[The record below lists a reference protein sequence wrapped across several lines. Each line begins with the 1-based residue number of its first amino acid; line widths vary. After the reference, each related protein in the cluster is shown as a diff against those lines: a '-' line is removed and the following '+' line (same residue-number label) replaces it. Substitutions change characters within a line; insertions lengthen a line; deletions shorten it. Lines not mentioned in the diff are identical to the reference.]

1 MLNPKSRTV
10 LNQSRS
16 KKGIDWLLIVMC
28 LMLIGFGIM
37 NVYSVD
43 PEKGIRQLIYLGVA
57 IVLILVLI
65 SFASGSPNLFE
76 LYSPLLYVLSLLL
89 LVGVLFFGKEI
100 NGAKAWYNLGPVSF
114 QPVEVAKIAT
124 GLFLANFIS
133 SPSIE
138 INSRKTVITAFTI
151 IALPVMLILMQPDL
165 GSVIIFSAFIIAL
178 YREGFSIWF
187 IFIPVL
193 GGALFVFSIT
203 HPAYYLLTGIG
214 LITVFAALLVIAFTY
229 KRELL
234 RTAMGVQWGMIIY
247 LLLLIG
253 FMYFFPEWGSV
264 EDKNSKQFV
273 HQELLSFDVYFYSA
287 AGILVALISALSV
300 SYFILKDN
308 NDSPYKIFSP
318 EFGSNRSMETGL
330 LTFVVFVLVSIV
342 SFSSSAIYAKLP
354 QHQQERIMVLFE
366 GEKKYR
372 DTSGYN
378 LLYSKTAIGS
388 GDLTGKGY
396 LQGTV
401 KIGKFVPEQSTDYI
415 FCTVGEEWGFLGSSL
430 LVIFY
435 GLFIMRIYYLAELQR
450 ERFSRFFG
458 YSVATIFLLHFFINI
473 AMVMG
478 LFPTVGIPLP
488 FFSYG
493 GSSLLAFIT
502 LIAVF
507 LILNY
512 QDKQR
517 LI

>member
-178 YREGFSIWF
+178 YRE
-187 IFIPVL
+187 
-193 GGALFVFSIT
+193 
-203 HPAYYLLTGIG
+203 
-214 LITVFAALLVIAFTY
+214 
-229 KRELL
+229 
-234 RTAMGVQWGMIIY
+234 
-247 LLLLIG
+247 
-253 FMYFFPEWGSV
+253 
-264 EDKNSKQFV
+264 
-273 HQELLSFDVYFYSA
+273 
-287 AGILVALISALSV
+287 
-300 SYFILKDN
+300 
-308 NDSPYKIFSP
+308 
-318 EFGSNRSMETGL
+318 
-330 LTFVVFVLVSIV
+330 
-342 SFSSSAIYAKLP
+342 
-354 QHQQERIMVLFE
+354 
-366 GEKKYR
+366 
-372 DTSGYN
+372 
-378 LLYSKTAIGS
+378 
-388 GDLTGKGY
+388 
-396 LQGTV
+396 
-401 KIGKFVPEQSTDYI
+401 
-415 FCTVGEEWGFLGSSL
+415 
-430 LVIFY
+430 
-435 GLFIMRIYYLAELQR
+435 
-450 ERFSRFFG
+450 
-458 YSVATIFLLHFFINI
+458 
-473 AMVMG
+473 
-478 LFPTVGIPLP
+478 
-488 FFSYG
+488 
-493 GSSLLAFIT
+493 
-502 LIAVF
+502 
-507 LILNY
+507 
-512 QDKQR
+512 
-517 LI
+517 

>member
-1 MLNPKSRTV
+1 MLNQRSRA
-10 LNQSRS
+10 S
-16 KKGIDWLLIVMC
+16 KGVDWPLIIMC
-28 LMLIGFGIM
+28 LMLITFGIM
-37 NVYSVD
+37 NVYSVEPD
-43 PEKGIRQLIYLGVA
+43 KGIRQLIFLGVG
-57 IVLILVLI
+57 LVVVIGLI
-65 SFASGSPNLFE
+65 SVSSTSPNFFE
-76 LYSPLLYVLSLLL
+76 VYSPFLYLFALLL
-89 LVGVLFFGKEI
+89 LVLVLIFGREI
-100 NGAKAWYNLGPVSF
+100 NGAKAWFNLGPVSF

-124 GLFLANFIS
+124 GLFLANYIS
-133 SPSIE
+133 SPSVE
-138 INSRKTVITAFTI
+138 IKSRRTI
-151 IALPVMLILMQPDL
+151 LTSFAILGIPIMLIMLQPDL
-165 GSVIIFSAFIIAL
+165 GSVLVFSAFIIAL
-178 YREGFSIWF
+178 YREGFSPLF

-193 GGALFVFSIT
+193 GGGLFLFSINY
-203 HPAYYLLTGIG
+203 PSYYLLTGVG
-214 LITVFAALLVIAFTY
+214 LATVFTGLLVTAFSYNRNSLKTVMGIQ
-229 KRELL
+229 L
-234 RTAMGVQWGMIIY
+234 AMILYFLVLMGMMV
-247 LLLLIG
+247 L
-253 FMYFFPEWGSV
+253 FPGLGAI
-264 EDKNSKQFV
+264 EDETSKHYVF
-273 HQELLSFDVYFYSA
+273 QELLTFNVYFYCL
-287 AGILVALISALSV
+287 AGLIFALISALSI

-308 NDSPYKIFSP
+308 AESPAKIFSS
-318 EFGSNRSMETGL
+318 EFGSNRTYETAIIA
-330 LTFVVFVLVSIV
+330 FVIYGIV
-342 SFSSSAIYAKLP
+342 TAISLSSEKIYTKLP
-354 QHQQERIMVLFE
+354 KHQQERIMVLFE

-388 GDLTGKGY
+388 GDLLGKGY

-415 FCTVGEEWGFLGSSL
+415 FCTIGEEWGFVGSSI

-435 GLFIMRIYYLAELQR
+435 GCFILRIYYIAEQQR

-502 LIAVF
+502 LLSIF

-512 QDKQR
+512 KDKQR

>member
-1 MLNPKSRTV
+1 M
-10 LNQSRS
+10 LNQSRTN
-16 KKGIDWLLIVMC
+16 KGIDWALIIMCLLLIV
-28 LMLIGFGIM
+28 FGIM

-43 PEKGIRQLIYLGVA
+43 PDKGIRQLIFFGIGLAAVIGLISVSSTSPNFFEVYSPFIYIFSLILLVA
-57 IVLILVLI
+57 VLI
-65 SFASGSPNLFE
+65 
-76 LYSPLLYVLSLLL
+76 
-89 LVGVLFFGKEI
+89 FGKEI
-100 NGAKAWYNLGPVSF
+100 NGAKAWFNFGPVSF

-124 GLFLANFIS
+124 GLFLANYIS

-138 INSRKTVITAFTI
+138 MGTRKTVLTAFTI
-151 IALPVMLILMQPDL
+151 LGIPILLILLQPDL
-165 GSVIIFSAFIIAL
+165 GSVLVFSAFIIAL
-178 YREGFSIWF
+178 YREGFSVWF
-187 IFIPVL
+187 VFIPVL

-203 HPAYYLLTGIG
+203 HPAYYLLVGIG
-214 LITVFAALLVIAFTY
+214 LVTVLIALFIIAFTY
-229 KRELL
+229 NRDLL
-234 RTAMGVQWGMIIY
+234 KTAMGIQLGMIGY
-247 LLLLIG
+247 FLVMMAMM
-253 FMYFFPEWGSV
+253 FFFPEMGAV
-264 EDKNSKQFV
+264 EDQNSKQFV
-273 HQELLSFDVYFYSA
+273 FHELLAFDVYFYSLI
-287 AGILVALISALSV
+287 GIAIALISALSV

-308 NDSPYKIFSP
+308 NESPYKIFTP
-318 EFGSNRSMETGL
+318 EFGSNRSLETGL
-330 LTFVVFVLVSIV
+330 LTFIVFIIVGLVSI
-342 SFSSSAIYAKLP
+342 SSTAIYAKLP
-354 QHQQERIMVLFE
+354 QHQQERVMVLFE

-388 GDLTGKGY
+388 GDLLGKGY

-415 FCTVGEEWGFLGSSL
+415 FCTVGEEWGFVGSSL

-435 GLFIMRIYYLAELQR
+435 GLFIMRIYYLAEQQR

-493 GSSLLAFIT
+493 GSSLVSFIS
-502 LIAVF
+502 LIAIF

-512 QDKQR
+512 KDRQR